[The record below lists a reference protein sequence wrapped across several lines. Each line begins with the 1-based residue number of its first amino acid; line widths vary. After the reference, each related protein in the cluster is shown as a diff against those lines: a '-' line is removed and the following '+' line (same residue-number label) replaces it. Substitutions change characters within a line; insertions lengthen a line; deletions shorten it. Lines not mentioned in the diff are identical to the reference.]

1 MAEITDAV
9 IKSLKNDDEL
19 TPKTIYPYTV
29 GQAVLVNSQGRTL
42 STALTEVETD
52 IDDIYTRLN
61 NLGTGG
67 LEQHDLYSDLP
78 QIGDP
83 QIVYMV
89 NGDTEELNSLYYWD
103 AAEMCYKIIET
114 GEDAVVMVDVT
125 MAEYEALSDEE
136 KNNGLIYNVTDEDED
151 DESVIAEDSA
161 KLGGQLPSYYASV
174 DYVDE
179 AIANSGSAD
188 VDIEQLASD
197 FIQVEFTGV
206 IDGET
211 PEIDP
216 VVQAAIDDVRGDLSN
231 LSAEDVGA
239 RPNTWMPTASEV
251 GARPDTWMPTAS
263 EVGAPTT
270 AELDSV
276 KNDLANHT
284 HTASDVGARP
294 STWMPSASDVGA
306 LPSNNVLIF
315 NNVTVNKSSIPLD
328 INETYPDYP
337 YIVPIPCPGVT
348 ADYYPEVVFDMSEAT
363 SGNYSP
369 IAVSDVDKVRVYSKV
384 SDTVT
389 IASVKCV
396 KAV

>member
-161 KLGGQLPSYYASV
+161 RLGGQLPSYYASV

-179 AIANSGSAD
+179 AIANGGGSAAEAED
-188 VDIEQLASD
+188 SKKLGGQLPSYYATAD
-197 FIQVEFTGV
+197 HGHT
-206 IDGET
+206 
-211 PEIDP
+211 
-216 VVQAAIDDVRGDLSN
+216 
-231 LSAEDVGA
+231 AEDVGA
-239 RPNTWMPTASEV
+239 VPASRTVNGKSLSTDITLSANDV

-263 EVGAPTT
+263 EVGA
-270 AELDSV
+270 
-276 KNDLANHT
+276 
-284 HTASDVGARP
+284 RP
-294 STWMPSASDVGA
+294 NTWTPSASDVGA
-306 LPSNNVLIF
+306 VPTSRTINGKDLSSNITLSASDVGARA
-315 NNVTVNKSSIPLD
+315 SSWMPTPAD
-328 INETYPDYP
+328 IGAATSSHNQAASTITAGTFAATGIVAKTGTDYTTSRIRNIQASTTDLTAGSSTLSSGNI
-337 YIVPIPCPGVT
+337 YIV
-348 ADYYPEVVFDMSEAT
+348 YE
-363 SGNYSP
+363 
-369 IAVSDVDKVRVYSKV
+369 
-384 SDTVT
+384 
-389 IASVKCV
+389 
-396 KAV
+396 